1 MKSFLKFICEM
12 PQLSNIPPKTTSN
25 NIEERQKTWNDMLS
39 MADSH
44 ANEFGSETLPKLEG
58 YNVRAASGP
67 NGTMHFVVS
76 DDSGNHHGYLKMNH
90 RGDHLQISSMMKNP
104 QAQGRLHSGI
114 LHHVANHFQMPVV
127 SDYKQT
133 EGAMRY
139 WNRVAAGHGGVSLRR
154 GGEEIP
160 YNPARMSPESIWGQG
175 LQQQDTL
182 LAINPKG
189 NNS

>member
-12 PQLSNIPPKTTSN
+12 PLLSNIPPKTTSSN
-25 NIEERQKTWNDMLS
+25 MEERQNNWMGVMNTAN
-39 MADSH
+39 AH
-44 ANEFGSETLPKLEG
+44 AGEFGSESLPKLEG
-58 YNVRAASGP
+58 YNVTAASGP
-67 NGTMHFVVS
+67 NGVVHFVMS
-76 DDSGNHHGYLKMNH
+76 DDAGEPHGYLKMNH
-90 RGDHLQISSMMKNP
+90 RGDHLQISSMLKNP
-104 QAQGRLHSGI
+104 QMQGKLHSGI
-114 LHHVANHFQMPVV
+114 LPHIANHFKMPVV

-139 WNRVAAGHGGVSLRR
+139 WNRVAAGHGNVTLRR

-175 LQQQDTL
+175 LEQQDTL